1 MLLDDVRSPVVSA
14 SDHELLEAWRE
25 GHREA
30 GEQLFER
37 YFDRVARF
45 FVNKVRT
52 DVDDLVQETFVQ
64 CVRSRDKL
72 RDGEA
77 FRSFLFGV
85 AYNVLRMH
93 FRGTRMHD
101 ARFDPATDSAHD
113 LAPGPSTWLRG
124 RAEETLVLEGLRRL
138 PLELQTVL
146 ELFYWEDMTSAS
158 IAEAVALPHGTVR
171 SRLRRG
177 RELLRAELGRLA
189 STSELLHSTLGD
201 LDGLAKGLRSRPPS
215 DAGG

>member
-1 MLLDDVRSPVVSA
+1 MSVLTAP
-14 SDHELLEAWRE
+14 DHELLEAWR
-25 GHREA
+25 GGQREA

-45 FVNKVRT
+45 FVNKVRA
-52 DVDDLVQETFVQ
+52 DVDDLVQETFVH
-64 CVRSRDKL
+64 CVRSRDNV
-72 RDGEA
+72 RDGDA

-101 ARFDPATDSAHD
+101 ARFDPAIESAHD

-124 RAEETLVLEGLRRL
+124 RAEETLLLEGLRRL

-146 ELFYWEDMTSAS
+146 ELFYWEDMTSAA
-158 IAEAVALPHGTVR
+158 IAEVVALPHGTVR

-177 RELLRAELGRLA
+177 RELLRAELEQL
-189 STSELLHSTLGD
+189 STSSELLDSTLGN
-201 LDGLAKGLRSRPPS
+201 LDGWAAGLRPRLPS
-215 DAGG
+215 DAKD